1 MIENE
6 RVRRDFRRI
15 LDEQPN
21 ISDPKII
28 STWFFEAPHIFDPK
42 AAKRLKPGIIIGL
55 IYIVLTAAVWAAFN
69 FQVRE

>member
-15 LDEQPN
+15 LEDQPD

-28 STWFFEAPHIFDPK
+28 SAWFFEAPHIFDPK
-42 AAKRLKPGIIIGL
+42 PTKRLKPGIVIGL
-55 IYIVLTAAVWAAFN
+55 IYIALFALICAAFN
-69 FQVRE
+69 FR

>member
-6 RVRRDFRRI
+6 RVRRDFGRI

-21 ISDPKII
+21 ISESKII

-42 AAKRLKPGIIIGL
+42 PTKRLKPGIVIVL
-55 IYIVLTAAVWAAFN
+55 IDIALTAAVWAAFN
-69 FQVRE
+69 FR